1 MSTFLLSSSS
11 DLPYSS
17 RSCMIA
23 IWNATCVHMSR
34 LVFKVTLGSHFREK
48 TMHIGHFSVE
58 VSVFKLE
65 MYFWEVMAGGLK
77 SANCKRCTELHRDGT
92 GSRWTQHLM
101 SERRAHF
108 PRCLSC
114 TVCLPA
120 ANQTSDLDETRDRG
134 CFCAPSTPFVEE
146 HMFLCFL
153 IQAEWHWLS
162 HFLAVVISAMLL
174 VSRASYDVLISLFP
188 KHLFIYSSIQYQSST
203 HSFLAISTPP
213 SCCWK

>member
-1 MSTFLLSSSS
+1 MSRFLLSSSS
-11 DLPYSS
+11 DLPFSS
-17 RSCMIA
+17 CSWMIA
-23 IWNATCVHMSR
+23 VWNVTCVHMSM

-48 TMHIGHFSVE
+48 IMHVGHFSVE

-77 SANCKRCTELHRDGT
+77 SANCKRCTELHRDVT
-92 GSRWTQHLM
+92 YSRWTQHLM
-101 SERRAHF
+101 SEMRAHF

-114 TVCLPA
+114 TVRMPA
-120 ANQTSDLDETRDRG
+120 ANQTSDLDEARDRG
-134 CFCAPSTPFVEE
+134 CLCAPSTLFVEE
-146 HMFLCFL
+146 HMFLSFL

-203 HSFLAISTPP
+203 YSFLDISTLP